1 MVTVEV
7 SLARK
12 RRRPSA
18 AAATRPLKPGCLPT
32 SRFAAASAMEDW
44 YRSSTTRMGYVFTE
58 DLLSAARM
66 SSVAQGD
73 HRSGQGLGNTDI
85 RRRSDIVMRPCR
97 PPNGPTAGRP
107 AQPTRLTAEQ
117 GC

>member
-18 AAATRPLKPGCLPT
+18 AAATRSLKPGCLPA
-32 SRFAAASAMEDW
+32 SWFAAASAMEDW

-66 SSVAQGD
+66 SSVAQRD
-73 HRSGQGLGNTDI
+73 HQSGQGVGNTDI
-85 RRRSDIVMRPCR
+85 PLRSDIVMRPCR
-97 PPNGPTAGRP
+97 PRNGPPVGQHNLPGRP
-107 AQPTRLTAEQ
+107 PSK
-117 GC
+117 